1 MERTNEKSKRINQ
14 RIIYSRENRT
24 GAKENPRHKKW
35 KDIIVIKI
43 LLSKKK
49 DMI

>member
-24 GAKENPRHKKW
+24 GAKKAPVTGKGSYFIGERGLWDSESN
-35 KDIIVIKI
+35 
-43 LLSKKK
+43 
-49 DMI
+49 